1 MCFSCCWAALTL
13 SQAPR
18 AALQAS
24 RLGVDQEL
32 GRDTART
39 AGPDRPKECPTPH
52 SFVLSDKTWG
62 ELAGEELQLPE
73 DRLGISKWVVN
84 NCIIHLL
91 FRVFFIIV
99 FLSFFIV

>member
-1 MCFSCCWAALTL
+1 MLTL
-13 SQAPR
+13 SQAPH

-32 GRDTART
+32 GGDTART
-39 AGPDRPKECPTPH
+39 AGPDRPKGCPTPH

-73 DRLGISKWVVN
+73 DRLGISKWMVN
-84 NCIIHLL
+84 DCIIHLL
-91 FRVFFIIV
+91 FRVFFIIIV